1 MAFALV
7 YCFCYF
13 IICFLFYQAA
23 LLIGEQGTA
32 KTVMIKGNMGKYDPE
47 RHLSKS
53 FNFSSAST
61 PLMFQRT
68 IESYVDKRMGN
79 TYGPPA
85 GKRMT
90 VFIDDVNMPII
101 NEWGDQ
107 VGSHFF
113 KVTSIR

>member
-1 MAFALV
+1 M
-7 YCFCYF
+7 
-13 IICFLFYQAA
+13 
-23 LLIGEQGTA
+23 IGEQGTA

-61 PLMFQRT
+61 PLMSQRT

-85 GKRMT
+85 GKKMT
-90 VFIDDVNMPII
+90 VFIDDVNMPIV

-107 VGSHFF
+107 VCSYSSKLLD
-113 KVTSIR
+113 KVAPFVKKKLLNKRG